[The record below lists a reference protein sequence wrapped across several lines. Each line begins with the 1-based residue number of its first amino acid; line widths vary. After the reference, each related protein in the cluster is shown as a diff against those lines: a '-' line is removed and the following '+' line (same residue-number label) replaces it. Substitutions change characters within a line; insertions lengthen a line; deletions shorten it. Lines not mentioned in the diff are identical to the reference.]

1 MITDPLLKLV
11 PAFGEV
17 LVRHRNER
25 HLTVDALAT
34 AAGLYAVEVKGLERG
49 DYGPKL
55 KDVFRLARALGE
67 EPLTFLVDVVAA
79 CRADPTDTL
88 QQSRPSDF
96 ARVFRLGYHH
106 KPGDFRELPTAY
118 CSVAES
124 THAAAKLNAQ
134 RLARGVALL
143 DTVTVYVRLDYVSL
157 RPDEANTGSLQR

>member
-11 PAFGEV
+11 SAFGEV

-25 HLTVDALAT
+25 HLTVEVLAT
-34 AAGLYAVEVKGLERG
+34 AAGLYVAEVEGLERG

-55 KDVFRLARALGE
+55 IDVFRLASALGE

-79 CRADPTDTL
+79 CRADPADTL

-96 ARVFRLGYHH
+96 ARLFRLGYHH

-118 CSVAES
+118 HSVAES
-124 THAAAKLNAQ
+124 MHAAAELNAQ
-134 RLARGVALL
+134 RLSRGVALL
-143 DTVTVYVRLDYVSL
+143 DTITVYVRLDYAIL
-157 RPDEANTGSLQR
+157 RPDEVNITGRAR